1 MDRFDHLLFLK
12 NLPMFLGVPLPIIK
26 RLLKN
31 GRVIDIGSSRP
42 CRSFL
47 HSQSVYFV
55 LKGEVYFADKRLP
68 EESRI
73 IAEWEKGDVFPID
86 QKGEPF
92 LSPFIS
98 VKTTADTAVL
108 EIPFTIF
115 KKMMTYNHQLQM
127 NFLKLLQQNLY
138 FSYQL
143 FLRYL
148 RSAPEDTD

>member
-1 MDRFDHLLFLK
+1 MDRFDYLIFLK

-31 GRVIDIGSSRP
+31 GKVIDIASSRHT
-42 CRSFL
+42 RSFL

-55 LKGEVYFADKRLP
+55 LKGEVLFADKRLP
-68 EESRI
+68 EDSRI

-98 VKTTADTAVL
+98 VKTAADTTVL

-115 KKMMTYNHQLQM
+115 KKMMTYNQQLQM
-127 NFLKLLQQNLY
+127 NFLKLLQQNLF

-148 RSAPEDTD
+148 HSSQENAE